1 MSQREAND
9 MNLSLPLGAH
19 ACHLFR
25 TTGEQK
31 QVLLPFC
38 RDAVERNEFCSL
50 TAAAETIDD
59 WHLELQA
66 YGIDV
71 QKERERGAL
80 LVKAIAASKDF
91 NAVRQG
97 RSLWRM
103 VRPMLERFS
112 GVRLLREQPWSDDLA
127 LTTEDLCHFEL
138 TKNLL
143 FEGTDVRSVCQFD
156 LRNHGP
162 QAIHTALR
170 THPLVILDG
179 KLLDNPFY
187 DGPAILKQEPAAFSS
202 TANALDVERMLA
214 SFR

>member
-1 MSQREAND
+1 M
-9 MNLSLPLGAH
+9 
-19 ACHLFR
+19 
-25 TTGEQK
+25 
-31 QVLLPFC
+31 LPFC
-38 RDAVERNEFCSL
+38 RDAMQGNEFCSL
-50 TAAAETIDD
+50 TAAAEIVDD

-80 LVKAIAASKDF
+80 LVKAIEPSLDF
-91 NAVRQG
+91 NAVGQG

-103 VRPMLERFS
+103 VRPMLERFTA
-112 GVRLLREQPWSDDLA
+112 VRLLREQPWSNDLA
-127 LTTEDLCHFEL
+127 LTIEDLCHFEL

-143 FEGTDVRSVCQFD
+143 FEDTAVRSVCQFD
-156 LRNHGP
+156 LRNHPP

-179 KLLDNPFY
+179 KLRDNPFY
-187 DGPAILKQEPAAFSS
+187 DGPSILKQEPAAFSS
-202 TANALDVERMLA
+202 SADAADVERMLA